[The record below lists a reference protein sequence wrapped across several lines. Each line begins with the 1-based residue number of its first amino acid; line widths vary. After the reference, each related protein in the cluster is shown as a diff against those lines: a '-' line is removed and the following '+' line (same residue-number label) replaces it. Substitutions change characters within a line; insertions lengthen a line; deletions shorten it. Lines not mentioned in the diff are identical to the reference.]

1 MARTRRTRRSVW
13 FWVFVIVVLVLLLGL
28 IFGGYRKGSKV
39 DASGGTGAVV
49 SVVVPGDPGPIA
61 TTG

>member
-13 FWVFVIVVLVLLLGL
+13 FWVFVVVVIVLLLGL

-39 DASGGTGAVV
+39 DASGSGAVV
-49 SVVVPGDPGPIA
+49 TVVVPGHSRPVAA
-61 TTG
+61 TG